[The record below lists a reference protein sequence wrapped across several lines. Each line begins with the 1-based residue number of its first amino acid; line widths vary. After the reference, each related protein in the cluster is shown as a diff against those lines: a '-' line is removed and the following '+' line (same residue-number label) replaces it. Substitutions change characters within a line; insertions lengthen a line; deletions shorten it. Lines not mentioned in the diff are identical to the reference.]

1 MRCVQKK
8 FSLRLYRVSLR
19 TPTLKSDQIS
29 VTDSVSLS
37 LSTLD
42 APSPKPNPQLPPFLE
57 PVQKAKGRAER
68 TGFGSAQRSSSR
80 PTREL
85 LKLFGASLQ
94 VGGEHLL
101 VSGRSLGRSLTSELL
116 NSIRSLA
123 IVSDHSRRLSPCPDL
138 QLHPC

>member
-1 MRCVQKK
+1 MRCVLKK

-57 PVQKAKGRAER
+57 PVQKAKGIRAER
-68 TGFGSAQRSSSR
+68 IAALGLWIRTAELIPADSRTPEAFRCQLAGWGRTLTRLREEPREEPYQRALELHPVACHRFGSQSTAV
-80 PTREL
+80 P
-85 LKLFGASLQ
+85 
-94 VGGEHLL
+94 
-101 VSGRSLGRSLTSELL
+101 VS
-116 NSIRSLA
+116 
-123 IVSDHSRRLSPCPDL
+123 
-138 QLHPC
+138 